1 MLQTS
6 QLLQSFVGRAS
17 VQSATPVEFIPG
29 QVFRGTVQK
38 LFPDNLALV
47 QIGGMPVMA
56 KLEASLEAGQ
66 KAWLQVQPTSGMVT
80 LKVLTDTDRPQQAQ
94 APTIDGLMKS
104 LGIPESKDS
113 QGIVQALVKE
123 NAPITKEIVNSFET
137 IAKALSPSASTTEA
151 FVLAMK
157 RGLPLTKD
165 VVGAVKAFLSPTQT
179 IGTAL
184 QAVSHE
190 LDRFLASTTAEI
202 DGFSKGATEQAS
214 GAKSVIQQSAVTP
227 DTTTALKQT
236 ALQLKERLA
245 VLGNLIESITTGEGG
260 QPQQKGTERMDVRAG
275 QPTELPV
282 SVPKEGSKPNELNSL
297 QQIQA
302 KGGADSGVS
311 PSTVS
316 QPQLTQKGLQV
327 QAGSFVGSIGQP
339 DAQTAEAHVQSHQ
352 TLDDTRTFSGQVD
365 GSSQETI
372 NPLKELFR
380 QLGITHERHLLQQSV
395 TGKIDPQQ
403 ADTLDNIKSLA
414 MQIAQSPAAHQS
426 PGLKEAADSL
436 LAQVTGQQLM
446 LVQPPNQALAQIVMQ
461 IPMRTDQGEQN
472 AFIQIESKK
481 KDGGQLDSDN
491 CRLLFNLDME
501 QLGITMVDVSIVNR
515 IIGIQ
520 VFNNMQWIEPLLSAG
535 KGALSAE
542 LRDLGYQLSNLRAL
556 PIPEGSKSTSTVEVK
571 SGRAS
576 MLNEYKGMDI
586 RV

>member
-6 QLLQSFVGRAS
+6 QLLQSFVGRAA

-80 LKVLTDTDRPQQAQ
+80 LKVLTDTERPQQAQ

-113 QGIVQALVKE
+113 QGIVQTLVKE
-123 NAPITKEIVNSFET
+123 NAPITKEIVNSFEAV
-137 IAKALSPSASTTEA
+137 AKSLSPSAATTEA

-184 QAVSHE
+184 QAVAHE
-190 LDRFLASTTAEI
+190 LDRFLASTTAET
-202 DGFSKGATEQAS
+202 DGLSKGTAEQAS
-214 GAKSVIQQSAVTP
+214 VAESVNQQSTATP
-227 DTTTALKQT
+227 DSTAALKQT

-245 VLGNLIESITTGEGG
+245 VLGNLIDSITTGAGS
-260 QPQQKGTERMDVRAG
+260 QPQQKGTERMDVRTG
-275 QPTELPV
+275 QPADLPV
-282 SVPKEGSKPNELNSL
+282 SVPKEGLL
-297 QQIQA
+297 QHNQA
-302 KGGADSGVS
+302 SGGADSGVS

-316 QPQLTQKGLQV
+316 QPQPTQKGGQV
-327 QAGSFVGSIGQP
+327 QEGPFVGSTGQPEAQTVKSHVQSPHSADDARSVSGQP
-339 DAQTAEAHVQSHQ
+339 DVSSPETA
-352 TLDDTRTFSGQVD
+352 
-365 GSSQETI
+365 

-403 ADTLDNIKSLA
+403 ADTLENIKSLA

-461 IPMRTDQGEQN
+461 IPLRTDQGEQN

-515 IIGIQ
+515 IISIQ
-520 VFNNMQWIEPLLSAG
+520 VFNNMPWIEPLLSAG
-535 KGALSAE
+535 KGVLSAE
-542 LRDLGYQLSNLRAL
+542 LRELGYQLSNLRAL
-556 PIPEGSKSTSTVEVK
+556 PIPEGTKSTSTAEAK